1 MLILVYLDV
10 ELTYIDSLLILRSFR
25 RKSPPSGTFLL
36 YLITWWVFLIWR
48 GSLRPIFIRLNTLRF
63 QQQIHVT
70 YYSLISI
77 LNWFH
82 LIYAFHIVAAYFIVF
97 YESVWWNNV
106 FSLMNTF
113 YSCFLILGTGFL
125 VQAFE
130 FQNVHIALS
139 VVEEHWLLHLEGIY
153 IVLRLNIL
161 GLLELRFFY
170 WVFLWWF

>member
-48 GSLRPIFIRLNTLRF
+48 GSLRPVFIRLNTLRF

-113 YSCFLILGTGFL
+113 YSFFLILGTGFL
-125 VQAFE
+125 VHAFE
-130 FQNVHIALS
+130 FQNVHIALII
-139 VVEEHWLLHLEGIY
+139 VEKHWLIHLEGI
-153 IVLRLNIL
+153 
-161 GLLELRFFY
+161 
-170 WVFLWWF
+170 

>member
-1 MLILVYLDV
+1 
-10 ELTYIDSLLILRSFR
+10 
-25 RKSPPSGTFLL
+25 
-36 YLITWWVFLIWR
+36 
-48 GSLRPIFIRLNTLRF
+48 
-63 QQQIHVT
+63 
-70 YYSLISI
+70 
-77 LNWFH
+77 
-82 LIYAFHIVAAYFIVF
+82 
-97 YESVWWNNV
+97 
-106 FSLMNTF
+106 
-113 YSCFLILGTGFL
+113 LGTGFL